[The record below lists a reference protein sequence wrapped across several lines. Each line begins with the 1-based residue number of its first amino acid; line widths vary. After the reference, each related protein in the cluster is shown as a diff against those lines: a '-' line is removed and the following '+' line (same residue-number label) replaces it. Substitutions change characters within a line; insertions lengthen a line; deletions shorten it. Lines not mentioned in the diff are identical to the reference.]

1 MVMTLI
7 LAPVSA
13 WKSGA
18 RRCNGSAI
26 CGPVN
31 VSTFTVTPANWLLPP
46 PLAAGAV
53 VLVAAGAAG
62 AVVLVAAGAA
72 GAVVSVGALAGAVV
86 FVGAL
91 AAAVVLVGAA
101 TGVFVAVSVP
111 HPANSREN
119 TVKAAMKLNSLVLIA
134 LLL

>member
-1 MVMTLI
+1 MGMVMTLI

-13 WKSGA
+13 AKSGA

-26 CGPVN
+26 CGPVK
-31 VSTFTVTPANWLLPP
+31 VSTLTVTPANWLLPP
-46 PLAAGAV
+46 PAAGAV

-72 GAVVSVGALAGAVV
+72 GAVVSVGAAGAVV
-86 FVGAL
+86 LVAAGA
-91 AAAVVLVGAA
+91 AGAVVLVGAA

-111 HPANSREN
+111 HPVNSREN
-119 TVKAAMKLNSLVLIA
+119 T
-134 LLL
+134 